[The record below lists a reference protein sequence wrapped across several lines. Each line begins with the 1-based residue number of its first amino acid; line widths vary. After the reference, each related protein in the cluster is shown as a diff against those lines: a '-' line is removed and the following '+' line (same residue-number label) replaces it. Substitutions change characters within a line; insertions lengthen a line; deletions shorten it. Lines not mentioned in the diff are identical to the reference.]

1 MAAIIVF
8 GLLLVK
14 NIPTFHASTDIIL
27 TQGSPEEYYIFNNT
41 CSQPPCQQCS
51 PACPP
56 VSVSSPLGTTL
67 VATFIDLRI
76 PADNKITFTNLN
88 TSKELLS
95 ISGIS
100 QIIDPIYV
108 DSSQLKMEVEKVD
121 EANLPSTVFQVRFSF
136 VDRLQD
142 TFIRSSGG
150 AFALS
155 NTLPSITLQSANL
168 SSMTNL
174 EADLH
179 WFITA
184 TSYSWIQVDV
194 LEMEPGMGADVCISD
209 TFKTYGEWV
218 CMTNS
223 VSSTSWY
230 SYDDEIRLSFSV
242 LRGDRPG
249 SGLTVKLTI
258 IDHLTWNGQFL
269 TIPSCNPKVTL
280 QEAETIRFTSPFFNQ
295 SVENVKYQC
304 RMTFTNGL
312 QPAGFQYHHLD
323 VIDRVIVH
331 TRESGDFL
339 KLAEAT
345 DIHMGSLDF
354 PIISVSPTPEISVDV
369 NKPDYQ
375 GTEVGLMVQPY
386 TEDILNIGP
395 HPLSSFG
402 FAMELDNAS
411 FQQDFITLGYPVLPN
426 AVMNF
431 KWLFDNRVT
440 GTAIKIQFID
450 FDIGAATLFG
460 HVAETNPPLWQLT
473 GSGIPEDILTDTTR
487 LTLLLH
493 SDSQGTC
500 CNRGIYF
507 NLTLITMI
515 DECLSFPCLN
525 GGTCFDEF
533 ESFRC
538 HCPNEYE
545 GDLCQNQITTQRP
558 IQTTESSTT
567 AHITT
572 IATQTTDVT
581 DFMTHDPTSK
591 TTTRSEPTSTMSPT
605 INDGTNTG
613 ESKDPDVL
621 IIALS
626 VSIVMAFF
634 LIGFLVGV
642 VVYRSQKQTGT
653 LSHAVS
659 PACSQNGL
667 IQENGPNAD
676 RYQEGLDF
684 PRSNGSLP
692 PPLPPDR
699 PDPPPSYYD
708 TIDDG
713 ACRGSYFELDPSS
726 MGGGGEYVKLNEK
739 LNSPYDTEIFRVSPA
754 GNRVSAISNASY
766 CMPMNGY
773 VSPSHINGQQ
783 TSEFNTFHK

>member
-1 MAAIIVF
+1 
-8 GLLLVK
+8 
-14 NIPTFHASTDIIL
+14 
-27 TQGSPEEYYIFNNT
+27 
-41 CSQPPCQQCS
+41 
-51 PACPP
+51 
-56 VSVSSPLGTTL
+56 
-67 VATFIDLRI
+67 
-76 PADNKITFTNLN
+76 
-88 TSKELLS
+88 
-95 ISGIS
+95 
-100 QIIDPIYV
+100 
-108 DSSQLKMEVEKVD
+108 
-121 EANLPSTVFQVRFSF
+121 
-136 VDRLQD
+136 
-142 TFIRSSGG
+142 
-150 AFALS
+150 
-155 NTLPSITLQSANL
+155 
-168 SSMTNL
+168 MTNI

-194 LEMEPGMGADVCISD
+194 LEMEPGMGAYVCIFD

-230 SYDDEIRLSFSV
+230 SYDDEIRLSFYV
-242 LRGDRPG
+242 QRGDRPG
-249 SGLTVKLTI
+249 SGLTVNLTI
-258 IDHLTWNGQFL
+258 IDHLTWNGQSL

-280 QEAETIRFTSPFFNQ
+280 HEAETIRFTSPFFNQ

-312 QPAGFQYHHLD
+312 QPAGIQYHHLD

-331 TRESGDFL
+331 TTEFGDLL

-345 DIHMGSLDF
+345 DIHMGSLDS
-354 PIISVSPTPEISVDV
+354 PIISVSPTPDISVDV

-386 TEDILNIGP
+386 TEDILNVGP
-395 HPLSSFG
+395 EPLSSFG
-402 FAMELDNAS
+402 LAMKLDNAS
-411 FQQDFITLGYPVLPN
+411 FQQDFISLSYPVLPN

-460 HVAETNPPLWQLT
+460 HVAETNTPLCQLT
-473 GSGIPEDILTDTTR
+473 GSAIPDDILTDTTR
-487 LTLLLH
+487 LTLLLQ
-493 SDSQGTC
+493 SDSQGIC

-515 DECLSFPCLN
+515 DECLNSPCLN

-545 GDLCQNQITTQRP
+545 GDLCQNKITTQRP

-567 AHITT
+567 ADITTIATQTTDVTEITTQRPIQTTDSSTTADITT

-634 LIGFLVGV
+634 IIGFLVGV

-699 PDPPPSYYD
+699 PDPHLA
-708 TIDDG
+708 TTT
-713 ACRGSYFELDPSS
+713 R
-726 MGGGGEYVKLNEK
+726 
-739 LNSPYDTEIFRVSPA
+739 
-754 GNRVSAISNASY
+754 
-766 CMPMNGY
+766 
-773 VSPSHINGQQ
+773 
-783 TSEFNTFHK
+783 

>member
-1 MAAIIVF
+1 MAAIFVF
-8 GLLLVK
+8 GLLLVI
-14 NIPTFHASTDIIL
+14 NIPTFHASTDITL
-27 TQGSPEEYYIFNNT
+27 TQGNPEEYYTFNNT
-41 CSQPPCQQCS
+41 CTQPPCQQCF

-56 VSVSSPLGTTL
+56 VSISSPLGTTL

-88 TSKELLS
+88 TSEELLA
-95 ISGIS
+95 ISGIF
-100 QIIDPIYV
+100 QVIDPIYV

-121 EANLPSTVFQVRFSF
+121 EINLPYTVFQVRFSF
-136 VDRLQD
+136 IDRLQD
-142 TFIRSSGG
+142 PFIRSSGG

-155 NTLPSITLQSANL
+155 DTYRNITLQSANL
-168 SSMTNL
+168 SSMTDL

-184 TSYSWIQVDV
+184 TSYSWIQVDI
-194 LEMEPGMGADVCISD
+194 LEMEPGTGATVCIFD

-230 SYDDEIRLSFSV
+230 SYDDEIRLLLSV
-242 LRGDRPG
+242 RRGDQPG
-249 SGLTVKLTI
+249 AGLTVKLTI
-258 IDHLTWNGQFL
+258 IDHLTWNGQSL

-304 RMTFTNGL
+304 RMTFTNEL
-312 QPAGFQYHHLD
+312 QPAGIQYHHLD

-331 TRESGDFL
+331 TRESGELL

-345 DIHMGSLDF
+345 DIHTGSLDS
-354 PIISVSPTPEISVDV
+354 PIISVSPTPDISVDV

-375 GTEVGLMVQPY
+375 GAEVGLMVQPY
-386 TEDILNIGP
+386 TEDILNVGP
-395 HPLSSFG
+395 KPLSSFG
-402 FAMELDNAS
+402 LAMELDNAS
-411 FQQDFITLGYPVLPN
+411 FQQDFISLGYPVLPN

-473 GSGIPEDILTDTTR
+473 GSGIPDDILTDTTR
-487 LTLLLH
+487 LTLLLQ

-515 DECLSFPCLN
+515 DECLSSPCLN
-525 GGTCFDEF
+525 GGTCTDEF

-558 IQTTESSTT
+558 IQTTDSSTS
-567 AHITT
+567 ADITT

-605 INDGTNTG
+605 IN
-613 ESKDPDVL
+613 
-621 IIALS
+621 
-626 VSIVMAFF
+626 
-634 LIGFLVGV
+634 V
-642 VVYRSQKQTGT
+642 VR
-653 LSHAVS
+653 
-659 PACSQNGL
+659 
-667 IQENGPNAD
+667 
-676 RYQEGLDF
+676 
-684 PRSNGSLP
+684 
-692 PPLPPDR
+692 
-699 PDPPPSYYD
+699 
-708 TIDDG
+708 
-713 ACRGSYFELDPSS
+713 
-726 MGGGGEYVKLNEK
+726 
-739 LNSPYDTEIFRVSPA
+739 
-754 GNRVSAISNASY
+754 
-766 CMPMNGY
+766 
-773 VSPSHINGQQ
+773 
-783 TSEFNTFHK
+783 

>member
-1 MAAIIVF
+1 MPGQTVKLDVEGEF
-8 GLLLVK
+8 GSTCILMGD
-14 NIPTFHASTDIIL
+14 THAGELAD
-27 TQGSPEEYYIFNNT
+27 GSPECGLAGDSIRSMPDTGNKTDRKQPSGYSVQPATYMYRGLPT
-41 CSQPPCQQCS
+41 CW
-51 PACPP
+51 
-56 VSVSSPLGTTL
+56 V
-67 VATFIDLRI
+67 R
-76 PADNKITFTNLN
+76 
-88 TSKELLS
+88 
-95 ISGIS
+95 
-100 QIIDPIYV
+100 PIH
-108 DSSQLKMEVEKVD
+108 
-121 EANLPSTVFQVRFSF
+121 
-136 VDRLQD
+136 RLQD
-142 TFIRSSGG
+142 PFIRSSGG

-155 NTLPSITLQSANL
+155 DTYRNITLQSANL
-168 SSMTNL
+168 SSMTDL

-184 TSYSWIQVDV
+184 TSYSWIQVDI
-194 LEMEPGMGADVCISD
+194 LEMEPGMGATVCIFD
-209 TFKTYGEWV
+209 TFNTYGEWV

-230 SYDDEIRLSFSV
+230 SYDDEIRLLFSV
-242 LRGDRPG
+242 RRGDQPG
-249 SGLTVKLTI
+249 PGLTVKLTI
-258 IDHLTWNGQFL
+258 IDHLTWNGQSL

-295 SVENVKYQC
+295 SVENVRYQC

-312 QPAGFQYHHLD
+312 QPAGIQYHHLD
-323 VIDRVIVH
+323 VKDRVIVH
-331 TRESGDFL
+331 TRESGELL

-345 DIHMGSLDF
+345 DIHMGSLDP
-354 PIISVSPTPEISVDV
+354 PIISVSPTPDISVDV
-369 NKPDYQ
+369 NKDYQ
-375 GTEVGLMVQPY
+375 GTDVGLMVQPY
-386 TEDILNIGP
+386 TEDILNVGP
-395 HPLSSFG
+395 EPLSSFG
-402 FAMELDNAS
+402 LAMELDNAS
-411 FQQDFITLGYPVLPN
+411 FQQDFISLGYPVLPN
-426 AVMNF
+426 AVMDF

-473 GSGIPEDILTDTTR
+473 GSGIPDDILTDTTR
-487 LTLLLH
+487 LTLLLQ

-515 DECLSFPCLN
+515 DECLNTPCLN
-525 GGTCFDEF
+525 GGTCTDEF

-558 IQTTESSTT
+558 IQTTESSTS
-567 AHITT
+567 ADITT
-572 IATQTTDVT
+572 ITTQTTDVT

-605 INDGTNTG
+605 INDGKNTG

-642 VVYRSQKQTGT
+642 VVYRSQKQAGS
-653 LSHAVS
+653 LSSAVS
-659 PACSQNGL
+659 PSCSQNEL
-667 IQENGPNAD
+667 IQENRPTPD

-708 TIDDG
+708 TIDGG
-713 ACRGSYFELDPSS
+713 ACRGSYLELDPSS
-726 MGGGGEYVKLNEK
+726 MGGDEYAKLHEK
-739 LNSPYDTEIFRVSPA
+739 LNSPYATEIFHVSPA
-754 GNRVSAISNASY
+754 GNRESAYSDASY

-773 VSPSHINGQQ
+773 VPPSHISGQQ
-783 TSEFNTFHK
+783 TSEFNTFHE